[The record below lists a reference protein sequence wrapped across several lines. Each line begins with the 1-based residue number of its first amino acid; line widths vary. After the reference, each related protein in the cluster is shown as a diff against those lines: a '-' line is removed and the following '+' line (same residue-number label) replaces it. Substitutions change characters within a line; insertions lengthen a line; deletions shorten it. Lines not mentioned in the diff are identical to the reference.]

1 MRKLLPKSPDQNP
14 PPATPGLGKRKRP
27 MVSMACESCRKRKI
41 KCDNRRPAC
50 SQCVRSLRECR
61 FAINET
67 KADNETL
74 NHQLRAASLAES
86 SLKTILDQLRSGSQ
100 DKSVELLHSIRQ
112 EKSVDDLVKTF
123 SDASLLLPPAPPPS
137 DPQNSPTLPF
147 KIPIPLSVENVSSNP
162 WTSKDGLEAKHVLP
176 LSQWTTLST
185 DDSYLTHLLNLFFA
199 WDHTLSHAIPRSG
212 FLQCLYAGPK
222 EGGKFCS
229 KFLVNSILATSH
241 LFMSQG
247 ESSHKCEE
255 LRSSGAMFADEAR
268 RMLEGERKR
277 PSVSLLQGLL
287 VLWIYEINYGVKAE
301 AQVLLEHFYSFHEAL
316 GLSDLA
322 MPAVSH
328 AIPNETSTL
337 RLMEEGQVLSCIVW
351 GVFCLEGKLSL
362 TSSRPMRIAKPKMAK
377 AFENAYTSIF
387 AKPSAPEYFWSPY
400 PRQSAPRQ
408 SFFREIISLECQLA
422 EMIHEFSEIFAPTY
436 SGPPASSYNETRAFY
451 DRLLRWG
458 THASQRFHTNGIF
471 PPSFLFLETT
481 YDMMLLKVLD
491 HLSRFPLHNDTHK
504 SILSKR
510 ASHGASIISNLWVY
524 RATFGLR
531 HEFWLTQACLAA
543 TTAVIFNLS
552 DTPSLSKSV
561 VIACQL
567 LYGIG
572 EFLPVANQCL
582 LVIKALS
589 SPQDVAFPTSYRM
602 IYSKLAIRM
611 GRIIIKSVSL
621 LDIEPGEDNPVVRR
635 SGGSSHDVA
644 FSSQIEGIS
653 DLAKRSS

>member
-67 KADNETL
+67 KTDNETL

-86 SLKTILDQLRSGSQ
+86 SLKTILDQLRGGSQ
-100 DKSVELLHSIRQ
+100 DESVELLHRIRQ
-112 EKSVDDLVKTF
+112 EQSVDDLVKTF

-137 DPQNSPTLPF
+137 DSHSLERRKRFLIDGYTRA
-147 KIPIPLSVENVSSNP
+147 NP
-162 WTSKDGLEAKHVLP
+162 WTSKDGLEAKYVLP

-212 FLQCLYAGPK
+212 FLQGLKAGPK

-247 ESSHKCEE
+247 ESSRKCEE
-255 LRSSGAMFADEAR
+255 LRSRGAMFADEAR
-268 RMLEGERKR
+268 RMLEDERKR
-277 PSVSLLQGLL
+277 PSISLLQGLL
-287 VLWIYEINYGVKAE
+287 VLWIHEINYGVKAE
-301 AQVLLEHFYSFHEAL
+301 AEVLLEQFYRFHDAL

-322 MPAVSH
+322 VSPVNH

-351 GVFCLEGKLSL
+351 GFFCLEAKLSL

-377 AFENAYTSIF
+377 TFEDAYTSIF
-387 AKPSAPEYFWSPY
+387 ARPGAPEYFWFPY

-408 SFFREIISLECQLA
+408 SFFREVISLECQLA
-422 EMIHEFSEIFAPTY
+422 EMIHEFSEVFAPTY
-436 SGPPASSYNETRAFY
+436 SGIPASSYNETRAFY
-451 DRLLRWG
+451 DRILRWG
-458 THASQRFHTNGIF
+458 TRATQRFHTNGIF

-491 HLSRFPLHNDTHK
+491 HLSRFPLHNGTHK

-543 TTAVIFNLS
+543 TTAVIFNLG

-572 EFLPVANQCL
+572 EFSTRGQ
-582 LVIKALS
+582 
-589 SPQDVAFPTSYRM
+589 
-602 IYSKLAIRM
+602 
-611 GRIIIKSVSL
+611 SVS
-621 LDIEPGEDNPVVRR
+621 P
-635 SGGSSHDVA
+635 SH
-644 FSSQIEGIS
+644 
-653 DLAKRSS
+653 